1 MWRAIM
7 NRKLLSVLL
16 LTLVLLLSAC
26 GSSPT
31 PENDDVVTEE
41 PVEEV
46 VEEEVVDLYGDDF
59 GMELPLIK
67 TQAVSDDFSIQFN
80 LFKNMTELDYE
91 PTSESLKLVLYEL
104 QSEQP
109 RTIYVIDRI
118 IDENFNVSNMQAFL
132 HNNKGTENLMDNE
145 TWWDYFQKP
154 FYTLMDAAGLDKE
167 VFEAYAITA
176 RENIIKSSEEF
187 SSYYNDGTIKSNGQY
202 PPIFFSIQGQIATIY
217 DDLFDPYEGE
227 RTELTL
233 AVEEPEELYDYQPYL
248 NMGNLIDDAIP
259 SYNSGPFGIQTI
271 FKSYNGTS
279 LFEGFTHQPNRDKDE
294 TRLDLV
300 YTYQGNSEEAAV
312 EQEVM
317 VENIERYF
325 TLIPEKEYP
334 EGFKEAVIT
343 VFKEKVNTSDYC
355 NISLYT
361 EKSYSIVMECDLLM
375 YGVKITT
382 TSIVDS
388 QGELV
393 IDR

>member
-1 MWRAIM
+1 M
-7 NRKLLSVLL
+7 
-16 LTLVLLLSAC
+16 
-26 GSSPT
+26 
-31 PENDDVVTEE
+31 TEE

-109 RTIYVIDRI
+109 RTIYVIHRI

-259 SYNSGPFGIQTI
+259 SYNSGPFGI
-271 FKSYNGTS
+271 
-279 LFEGFTHQPNRDKDE
+279 
-294 TRLDLV
+294 
-300 YTYQGNSEEAAV
+300 
-312 EQEVM
+312 
-317 VENIERYF
+317 
-325 TLIPEKEYP
+325 
-334 EGFKEAVIT
+334 
-343 VFKEKVNTSDYC
+343 
-355 NISLYT
+355 
-361 EKSYSIVMECDLLM
+361 
-375 YGVKITT
+375 
-382 TSIVDS
+382 
-388 QGELV
+388 
-393 IDR
+393 

>member
-1 MWRAIM
+1 M

-26 GSSPT
+26 GFSPT
-31 PENDDVVTEE
+31 PEDDDIVTED

-145 TWWDYFQKP
+145 TWWDCFQKP

-187 SSYYNDGTIKSNGQY
+187 SS
-202 PPIFFSIQGQIATIY
+202 
-217 DDLFDPYEGE
+217 
-227 RTELTL
+227 
-233 AVEEPEELYDYQPYL
+233 
-248 NMGNLIDDAIP
+248 
-259 SYNSGPFGIQTI
+259 
-271 FKSYNGTS
+271 
-279 LFEGFTHQPNRDKDE
+279 
-294 TRLDLV
+294 
-300 YTYQGNSEEAAV
+300 
-312 EQEVM
+312 
-317 VENIERYF
+317 
-325 TLIPEKEYP
+325 
-334 EGFKEAVIT
+334 
-343 VFKEKVNTSDYC
+343 
-355 NISLYT
+355 
-361 EKSYSIVMECDLLM
+361 
-375 YGVKITT
+375 
-382 TSIVDS
+382 
-388 QGELV
+388 
-393 IDR
+393 